1 MGVAASIDI
10 TPGQR
15 KTILGLLKRYLPGT
29 TVWAYGSRV
38 KWTSTPKSDLDMVV
52 FPGPD
57 QKRAVANLKEAFE
70 ESDLPFRVD
79 LFAWDEVPEQFRKNI
94 EAEHVVLQ
102 EREERGVG
110 VSAKWL
116 MAKLGDYCTKI
127 GSGATPRGGSSVY
140 LEHGSICLIRSQN
153 VYNEGFKSDGIVY
166 ISESSANKLKNV
178 LVEEND
184 VLLNITGDSVARACL
199 AKSKYLPARVNQHVA
214 IIRPDPEEFDPRYIR
229 YLLVSPFMQE
239 LLLTMAS
246 SGATRNALTKG
257 MIEALEIPKPSIDV
271 QRKIAHHLAILDDK
285 IEINTQTNQTLEQ
298 IAQAL
303 FKSWFVD
310 FAPVRAKMAVLEEGG
325 TPEAAER
332 AAMRAI
338 SGKEAAALERM
349 RRETP
354 EAYAR
359 LEQTAA
365 LFPSAMVES
374 ALGEVPEGWE
384 VYDLKSCTTELRR
397 GISPKYAEENGVPVV
412 NQKCIRNHSIDFT
425 LTKLHDPQKRKIE
438 GREIEIGDVLVNST
452 GVGTLGR
459 LAPVRYLPEPIVVDS
474 HVTVVRADTS
484 KISKSYL
491 AGLMFEKEA
500 YIEASGAGSTGQTE
514 LRKQVLEDILFAKPS
529 CELGEKFDDI
539 FGDMSAQIAELEQQ
553 KDTLTAL
560 RDTLLPKLLS
570 GEINVTKKQKK
581 FVGSK

>member
-1 MGVAASIDI
+1 MSSSWPLIPLGELVDFRTGKLDSNAAVDSGKYPFFTCSPTTLSIDNYAFDTEAVLLAGNNANGI
-10 TPGQR
+10 FPIKYYQGKFNAYQR
-15 KTILGLLKRYLPGT
+15 TY
-29 TVWAYGSRV
+29 VV
-38 KWTSTPKSDLDMVV
+38 TPKDSSRL
-52 FPGPD
+52 
-57 QKRAVANLKEAFE
+57 
-70 ESDLPFRVD
+70 ST
-79 LFAWDEVPEQFRKNI
+79 
-94 EAEHVVLQ
+94 
-102 EREERGVG
+102 
-110 VSAKWL
+110 KWL
-116 MAKLGDYCTKI
+116 YFRIKHVTSELQQMSVGSATK
-127 GSGATPRGGSSVY
+127 
-140 LEHGSICLIRSQN
+140 
-153 VYNEGFKSDGIVY
+153 F
-166 ISESSANKLKNV
+166 
-178 LVEEND
+178 
-184 VLLNITGDSVARACL
+184 
-199 AKSKYLPARVNQHVA
+199 
-214 IIRPDPEEFDPRYIR
+214 
-229 YLLVSPFMQE
+229 
-239 LLLTMAS
+239 
-246 SGATRNALTKG
+246 LTK
-257 MIEALEIPKPSIDV
+257 K
-271 QRKIAHHLAILDDK
+271 ILDAYQVPLPPINVQENQSNILWSIQNK
-285 IEINTQTNQTLEQ
+285 IDLNTQTNQTLEQ
-298 IAQAL
+298 IAQAI

-310 FAPVRAKMAVLEEGG
+310 YDPVRAKMAVLEEGG
-325 TPEAAER
+325 TPEAALF

-338 SGKEAAALERM
+338 SAKDAAALKRM

-365 LFPSAMVES
+365 LFPSAMEQS
-374 ALGEVPEGWE
+374 ELGEVPEGWS
-384 VYDLKSCTTELRR
+384 VCSLKSYTTELRR

-425 LTKLHDPQKRKIE
+425 LTKLHDPQKRKTE
-438 GREIEIGDVLVNST
+438 GREIEVGDVLVNST

-459 LAPVRYLPEPIVVDS
+459 VAVVRYLPETTVVDS

-570 GEINVTKKQKK
+570 GEIKVN
-581 FVGSK
+581 